1 MYNEIH
7 AARHIL
13 YGILMEPTQ
22 ILYIL
27 IAFMLGYMVRG
38 ALSFL
43 YMAGKS
49 ASFVQKVTFQVQQQ
63 IITVAQDIE
72 FIKEAKHS
80 TLVDAGVDK
89 NLIIRESN
97 MDKYNHEKWKTM
109 IVKTYVD
116 EFPDEFRKHL
126 LSFHDWQSMVD
137 DFNTK
142 RSKR

>member
-1 MYNEIH
+1 M
-7 AARHIL
+7 A
-13 YGILMEPTQ
+13 PTQ

-27 IAFMLGYMVRG
+27 IAFMLGYLVRG
-38 ALSFL
+38 ALCFL

-49 ASFVQKVTFQVQQQ
+49 AAFVQKVTFQVQQQ
-63 IITVAQDIE
+63 IITLAQDIE